1 MGMAGETRSQT
12 GTASTTNEA
21 LEGWQAGLIGGL
33 VGGVGFGALMS
44 IMTPGVLEMA
54 IPAMYGVEGPAGA
67 VGWTIHMAHGAVLG
81 VVLGGV
87 LSLDALSD
95 LTDSNATTGAVGLAY
110 GIAVWLVLAVVV
122 MPIWL
127 QGVGFGM
134 APEVPNIATESLV
147 GHSVYGVLAGITY
160 AVLAE

>member
-1 MGMAGETRSQT
+1 MAGNTQT
-12 GTASTTNEA
+12 QADTTGATNA
-21 LEGWQAGLIGGL
+21 VLEDWQAGLVGGL
-33 VGGVGFGALMS
+33 VGAAGFGVLMS
-44 IMTPGVLEMA
+44 MMTPGVLEMA

-81 VVLGGV
+81 VVLGGL
-87 LSLDALSD
+87 LSLDALRGVV
-95 LTDSNATTGAVGLAY
+95 DSNATAGLVGLAY
-110 GIAVWLVLAVVV
+110 GIGVWLLLAVVV

-134 APEVPNIATESLV
+134 APEVPNIATESLI

-160 AVLAE
+160 GVLAE